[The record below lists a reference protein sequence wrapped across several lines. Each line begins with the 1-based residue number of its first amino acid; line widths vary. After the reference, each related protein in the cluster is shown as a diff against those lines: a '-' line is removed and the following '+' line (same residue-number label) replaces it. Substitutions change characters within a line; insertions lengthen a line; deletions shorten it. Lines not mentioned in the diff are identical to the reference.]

1 MVKSTESTDKTTK
14 TTKTA
19 KKTVVSKT
27 TKTVKATTKTTKTA
41 KTAKSTVSVK
51 SKVKA
56 AETAVEAEKE
66 VMPKKSKK
74 SKTLVI
80 VESPAKTKTI
90 RKILGD
96 DYVIEASYGHIRDF
110 PPKVLG
116 FDVADNFKPT
126 FEVIP
131 EKQQVVKKLNE
142 LAHSCDKVYLASD
155 PDREGEAIAWHV
167 RQVLDVP
174 DEKVYRIVFNEIT
187 PTAIKNAVENYRT
200 IDYQKVKAQQTR
212 QILDRLVGYK
222 ISPVLWEKLRNYR
235 LSAGRVQSVALRMIC
250 ERENLIN
257 AFVPEEYWTI
267 AVDFEKN
274 GKEYSAELVKYDGK
288 KIEIKSEAE
297 STRITEEL
305 TNPKV
310 EYKVS
315 KITTKSVTKKPQP
328 PFITSTLQREASNKL
343 SYGVSKT
350 MQIAQKLYEGV
361 DIGQDG
367 PTGLITYMR
376 TDSVR
381 ISDDARDAA
390 REFIINNYGEKYYP
404 EKPNVYTKG
413 NGKQVQD
420 AHEAIRPTYLDKTP
434 ASIKQYLTSE
444 QYRLYKLIWERFTAS
459 QCQNAIVENTTV
471 EIDGNNK
478 YTFRVG
484 ASKRVFDGFMKVYT
498 DTEDVEEYSELQDFK
513 QGEVQKLKKVNP
525 KQHFTQPPPR
535 YSEASLVKA
544 LEEYGIGRPSTYAPI
559 ISKIQIKG
567 YVEKIEKALKP
578 TMLGNTVSE
587 QLTKH
592 FAGIVDYAFTASM
605 ENKLDDIAEDKLV
618 WSEVLK
624 DFYEPFI
631 NTVNSARE
639 NMGKI
644 VIDSGKTC
652 PKCGKPLI
660 VRTSKWGT
668 QFLGCSGYP
677 ECKTILPMNGE
688 AEVVQEKP
696 TDEKC
701 EKCGGEMVSK
711 VGPYGPYYEC
721 KECKHRKSIQ
731 KSIGVKCP
739 KCGGDIVVKK
749 SKRGRIFYGCNKY
762 PNCDFVSWDEPID
775 EKCPECGSILVKKV
789 TKKAEKHLCS
799 NKECSY
805 VKEIKND

>member
-19 KKTVVSKT
+19 KKTEVSKT

-56 AETAVEAEKE
+56 AETAVGAEKE
-66 VMPKKSKK
+66 VKSKKSKK

-131 EKQQVVKKLNE
+131 EKKQVVKKLNE

-267 AVDFEKN
+267 TGDFEKN

-404 EKPNVYTKG
+404 EKSNVYTKG

-434 ASIKQYLTSE
+434 ASVKQYLTNE

-459 QCQNAIVENTTV
+459 QCQNALVENTTV
-471 EIDGNNK
+471 EIDGNK

-484 ASKRVFDGFMKVYT
+484 ASKLIFDGFMKVYT
-498 DTEDVEEYSELQDFK
+498 DTEDVEEYSEIQDFK

-559 ISKIQIKG
+559 ISKIQTKG

-578 TMLGNTVSE
+578 TILGNTVSE

-592 FAGIVDYAFTASM
+592 FAEIVDYAFTASM

-631 NTVNSARE
+631 KTVNSARE